1 MSRNI
6 YAEKNRWKWVLFVI
20 ALSIGAVTMWY
31 TNNFVRKLREVER
44 QKVRLWA
51 EASKLLANVGD
62 DDEYLGF
69 VFQVIRDNKTVPVIL
84 TDAEGNI
91 NGWNNLD
98 SNKVKRPGY
107 LETEL
112 EEMKA
117 EREPIEI
124 EYLEGERVYIYY
136 KDSLLLQQLQWYP
149 LVILLVMTLFI
160 LIAYYA
166 FSTSRRL
173 EQNRVWAG
181 MAKETAHQIG
191 TPLSSLLG
199 WIEIL
204 RTQEVPEEMLGEM
217 EKDVNRLNI
226 ITERFSKIGSMPTI
240 RPEDIVS
247 TTENAMQYLKARSGR
262 KIDFEFSTPDIT
274 GPIQVPLNVPLYEWV
289 IENLIRNAIDAMAGA
304 GNIFV
309 TVRNKGKQVYIEVE
323 DTGKGIRSSQ
333 WKTIFRPGFTTK
345 KRGWGL
351 GLSLA
356 RRIIVDYHGGKI
368 FILRSEKD
376 KGTTFRIVL
385 NK

>member
-6 YAEKNRWKWVLFVI
+6 YAEKNRWKWVLFVF
-20 ALSIGAVTMWY
+20 ALGIGAVTMWY

-51 EASKLLANVGD
+51 EASKLLATVGD
-62 DDEYLGF
+62 NDEYLGF

-84 TDAEGNI
+84 TDGEGNI

-98 SNKVKRPGY
+98 SNKVGRKGY
-107 LETEL
+107 LEDEL
-112 EEMKA
+112 AEMA
-117 EREPIEI
+117 EQRPPIEI
-124 EYLEGERVYIYY
+124 EYIEGERVYIYY
-136 KDSLLLQQLQWYP
+136 KDSLLLSQLQWYP
-149 LVILLVMTLFI
+149 LVILAVMTLFI

-181 MAKETAHQIG
+181 MARETAHQIG
-191 TPLSSLLG
+191 TPLSSLMG
-199 WIEIL
+199 WVEIL
-204 RTQEVPEEMLGEM
+204 RTQNVEEEMLGEM
-217 EKDVNRLNI
+217 EKDIDRLNI

-240 RPEDIVS
+240 KPEDIVS
-247 TTENAMQYLKARSGR
+247 VTQNAMQYLKARSGR
-262 KIDFEFSTPDIT
+262 KINFDFRTPEIQ
-274 GPIQVPLNVPLYEWV
+274 GPVFVPLNIPLYEWV
-289 IENLIRNAIDAMAGA
+289 IENLIRNAIDAMAGQ
-304 GNIFV
+304 GDIGV
-309 TVRNKGKQVYIEVE
+309 CVQEKGGQVHVEVS
-323 DTGKGIRSSQ
+323 DTGKGIKSAQ

-356 RRIIVDYHGGKI
+356 RRIIVDYHGGRI
-368 FILRSEKD
+368 FIAKSEKD
-376 KGTTFRIVL
+376 KGTTFRVVL